1 MLLVFFLSFT
11 QTYHRRGVVL
21 YCVVLCYY
29 VGFTLTN
36 QGGNTKKQQLF
47 FANLNITMTILV
59 IQSIQPTFN
68 LLPTKL

>member
-1 MLLVFFLSFT
+1 M
-11 QTYHRRGVVL
+11 L

-36 QGGNTKKQQLF
+36 HKLKGGGAIQKNNNFF